1 MQPCIRG
8 NWLKMFCHQM
18 LVDSNLTGKL
28 KFHPFRFFQT
38 RSLPESHTGVNLAN
52 VLREAVYEWN
62 LPPNPPLVTDNAS
75 NMTLAA
81 EEFESFLYFG
91 CLAHTLNLARG
102 KALKITSVSHLLA
115 RMRRVV
121 AYFHRSTVATAI
133 LKEKQKL
140 LQLPEHKLV
149 IDVATRW
156 NSALD
161 MITRHLE
168 QQPAI
173 YAALTSKE
181 LRKREKDISPLSER
195 DLASAGELVTVLTP
209 LKIATT
215 ALCEESMPTLSMI
228 LPL

>member
-1 MQPCIRG
+1 MT
-8 NWLKMFCHQM
+8 

-28 KFHPFRFFQT
+28 KFHPFLFFQT

-52 VLREAVYEWN
+52 VLREAVHEWN

-81 EEFESFLYFG
+81 EEFESLLYFG
-91 CLAHTLNLARG
+91 CLAHTLNLACG

-195 DLASAGELVTVLTP
+195 DLASAEELVTVLTP

-215 ALCEESMPTLSMI
+215 ALCEESVPTLSMI
-228 LPL
+228 LPP

>member
-1 MQPCIRG
+1 MT
-8 NWLKMFCHQM
+8 

-28 KFHPFRFFQT
+28 KFHPFLFFQT

-52 VLREAVYEWN
+52 VLREAVHEWN

-81 EEFESFLYFG
+81 EEFESLLYFG
-91 CLAHTLNLARG
+91 CLAHTLNLACG

-195 DLASAGELVTVLTP
+195 DLASAEELVTVLTP

-215 ALCEESMPTLSMI
+215 ALCEESVPTLSMI